1 MIYAWKIALRYLTA
15 SKAQTALLV
24 FGVATGVFIFIFMSA
39 LIGGLAEF
47 IMARTAGDMA
57 HITIQAQALDPA
69 LLRAEGGE
77 TNQTVLLVQE
87 PSTRAAAILKD
98 TAAFIP
104 LITAMPGVVGASQQI
119 NGSGFLTRGAQVAQ
133 LSINGLEPGQESVIA
148 NLAGYITEGTANL
161 GAGGV
166 LLGKTL
172 TQDLDLA
179 LGQSVRLQSA
189 AGINAA
195 LTITGIYQMGAG
207 GPDRRQAYVSL
218 ATARTLFQ
226 IPQGI
231 TRLEIKLADIY
242 AADALAPR
250 IKALTGLDAKSWTEQ
265 AGQLLDALQAQAQTG
280 LILKTFALIT
290 IIIGVASALL
300 LSTYRRRPEIGIM
313 RAMGAGRWFV
323 MVVFVTQGALIGLMG
338 GLFGAAAGYGVL
350 LVLPARDSFG
360 PAQSGLPIDITQ
372 GAYGLAI
379 LLTTLGAIVASIL
392 PARAA
397 ARLDPVTAI
406 GQ

>member
-1 MIYAWKIALRYLTA
+1 MFYALKIATRYLMA

-24 FGVATGVFIFIFMSA
+24 FGVAIGVFIFIFMSA

-47 IMARTAGDMA
+47 IMMRTAGDMA
-57 HITIQAQALDPA
+57 HITIQAEPVDPA
-69 LLRAEGGE
+69 LLLADDGRTILLAQE
-77 TNQTVLLVQE
+77 TTSQATAVLMDTPALV
-87 PSTRAAAILKD
+87 
-98 TAAFIP
+98 P
-104 LITAMPGVVGASQQI
+104 LIEALPGVIGTSQQI
-119 NGSGFLTRGAQVAQ
+119 NGSGFLTRGAQVTQ
-133 LSINGLEPGQESVIA
+133 VSINGLEPGRESVIA
-148 NLAGYITEGTANL
+148 NLASYITEGTANL

-172 TQDLDLA
+172 ADDMDLA
-179 LGQSVRLQSA
+179 LGQTVRLQSSS
-189 AGINAA
+189 GIDAL
-195 LTITGIYQMGAG
+195 LTITGIYEMGSG

-218 ATARTLFQ
+218 ATARTLFKM
-226 IPQGI
+226 PQGV
-231 TRLEIKLADIY
+231 TRVEIKLADLY

-250 IKALTGLDAKSWTEQ
+250 IRALTGLDAKSWTEQ
-265 AGQLLDALQAQAQTG
+265 AAQLLEALQAQAQTG
-280 LILKTFALIT
+280 YILKAFALLT

-323 MVVFVTQGALIGLMG
+323 MVVFVSQGALIGLMG

-350 LVLPARDSFG
+350 LAFPARDSFG
-360 PAQSGLPIDITQ
+360 PGQSGLPIDIAQ

-379 LLTTLGAIVASIL
+379 LLTTLGAILASIL

>member
-1 MIYAWKIALRYLTA
+1 MLYALKIATRYLTA

-57 HITIQAQALDPA
+57 HVTIQAEAVDPA
-69 LLRAEGGE
+69 LLMPDDGR
-77 TNQTVLLVQE
+77 TVLLVQE
-87 PSTRAAAILKD
+87 ASSQATAILKD
-98 TAAFIP
+98 TPALIP
-104 LITAMPGVVGASQQI
+104 LIEDIAGVIGTSQQI
-119 NGSGFLTRGAQVAQ
+119 NGSGFLTRGAQVMQ
-133 LSINGLEPGQESVIA
+133 VSINGLEPGRESVIA
-148 NLAGYITEGTANL
+148 NLASYITEGTANL

-172 TQDLDLA
+172 LEDMDLA
-179 LGQSVRLQSA
+179 LGQTVRLQSSSGVGA
-189 AGINAA
+189 L
-195 LTITGIYQMGAG
+195 LTITGVYEIGSG

-218 ATARTLFQ
+218 ATARTLFKL
-226 IPQGI
+226 PQGV
-231 TRLEIKLADIY
+231 TRVEIKLADLY
-242 AADALAPR
+242 VADTIAPR

-265 AGQLLDALQAQAQTG
+265 AAQLLEALKAQAQTG
-280 LILKTFALIT
+280 YILKAFALLT
-290 IIIGVASALL
+290 IVIGVASALL

-323 MVVFVTQGALIGLMG
+323 MVVFVSQGALIGLMG
-338 GLFGAAAGYGVL
+338 GLLGAAAGYGVL
-350 LVLPARDSFG
+350 LAFPGRESFAPG
-360 PAQSGLPIDITQ
+360 QSGLPIDITQ

-379 LLTTLGAIVASIL
+379 ILTTFGAIIASIL

>member
-1 MIYAWKIALRYLTA
+1 MLYAFKIATRYLTA

-24 FGVATGVFIFIFMSA
+24 FGVAIGVFIFIFMSA

-47 IMARTAGDMA
+47 IMMRTAGDMA
-57 HITIQAQALDPA
+57 HITIQAEAVDPA
-69 LLRAEGGE
+69 LLGQATGR
-77 TNQTVLLVQE
+77 TILLVQE
-87 PSTRAAAILKD
+87 PSTRVTAILKD
-98 TAAFIP
+98 TEALMP
-104 LITAMPGVVGASQQI
+104 LIAALPGVTGISPQI
-119 NGSGFLTRGAQVAQ
+119 NGSGFLTRGAQVTQ
-133 LSINGLEPGQESVIA
+133 VSINGLELGAESVIA
-148 NLAGYITEGTANL
+148 NLASYVTEGTANL

-166 LLGKTL
+166 LVGKTL
-172 TQDLDLA
+172 AEDMGLS
-179 LGQSVRLQSA
+179 LGQTVRLQSS
-189 AGINAA
+189 AGIDAA
-195 LTITGIYQMGAG
+195 LIITGIYEMGSG

-226 IPQGI
+226 LPQGV
-231 TRLEIKLADIY
+231 TRVEIKLADLY
-242 AADALAPR
+242 AADVLAPR
-250 IKALTGLDAKSWTEQ
+250 ISALTGLDAKSWTEQ

-280 LILKTFALIT
+280 NILKAFALLT

-350 LVLPARDSFG
+350 LAFPSRDSLAPG
-360 PAQSGLPIDITQ
+360 QSVLPIDITQ

-379 LLTTLGAIVASIL
+379 VLTTLGAILASIL

>member
-1 MIYAWKIALRYLTA
+1 MLYALKIATRYLTA

-24 FGVATGVFIFIFMSA
+24 FGVAIGVFIFIFMSA

-57 HITIQAQALDPA
+57 HITIQAEPVDPV
-69 LLRAEGGE
+69 LLLAPTGR
-77 TNQTVLLVQE
+77 TILLVQE
-87 PSTRAAAILKD
+87 PTSQTTATLKD
-98 TAAFIP
+98 TAALVP
-104 LITAMPGVVGASQQI
+104 LIEALPGVIGTSQQI
-119 NGSGFLTRGAQVAQ
+119 NGSGFLTRGAQVIQ
-133 LSINGLEPGQESVIA
+133 VSINGLEPGRESVIA
-148 NLAGYITEGTANL
+148 NLSSYITEGTATL

-166 LLGKTL
+166 LIGKTL
-172 TQDLDLA
+172 AEDMDLG
-179 LGQSVRLQSA
+179 LGQTVRLQSSG
-189 AGINAA
+189 GIEAL
-195 LTITGIYQMGAG
+195 LTITGVYETGSG

-218 ATARTLFQ
+218 ATARTLFGL
-226 IPQGI
+226 PQGV
-231 TRLEIKLADIY
+231 TRVEIKLADLY
-242 AADALAPR
+242 TADAMAPR

-265 AGQLLDALQAQAQTG
+265 AAQLLEALQAQAQTG
-280 LILKTFALIT
+280 YILKSFALLT

-323 MVVFVTQGALIGLMG
+323 MVVFVSQGALIGLMG

-350 LVLPARDSFG
+350 LAFPARDSFG
-360 PAQSGLPIDITQ
+360 PGQSGLPIDITQ

-379 LLTTLGAIVASIL
+379 LLTTLGAILASIL